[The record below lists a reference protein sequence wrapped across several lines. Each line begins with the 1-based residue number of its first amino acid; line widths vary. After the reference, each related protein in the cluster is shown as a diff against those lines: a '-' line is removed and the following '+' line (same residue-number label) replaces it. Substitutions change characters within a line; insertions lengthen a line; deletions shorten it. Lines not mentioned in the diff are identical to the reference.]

1 MSRFIFVI
9 CLVLSFSLGAQE
21 TRILSLDGGG
31 VRGVVSLSL
40 LSHLQEGTGINYRD
54 DFDIYA
60 GTSTGAIIAVALAC
74 GMDVNEILKAYK
86 TLSAE
91 VFSDGSY
98 LSVFKPEYSQDKLK
112 HNIKKILQAC
122 GLSDDVLVR
131 DLPQKIIITT
141 VNLDDKEVHRW
152 RMDFIENITPDGG
165 NIKVVDAILESTAAP
180 TYFPAEHDH
189 VDGGMGMND
198 PTLAALMFAYEP
210 TDDLR
215 DFVILSVGTGYDP
228 RYVKGGEDWGTYDW
242 ITHGSPHSGSPALV
256 NLLMDVEAQIPE
268 QVASK
273 LLGDRYRKLNFALP
287 KAIGLDDY
295 KSIDHLLKYTREFI
309 GNDLTGWH
317 ETIAWTNEHLGKR

>member
-1 MSRFIFVI
+1 MSRILFVF
-9 CLVLSFSLGAQE
+9 CLLVGFSLSAKE

-40 LSHLQEGTGINYRD
+40 LSHLKEGTGIDYQS
-54 DFDIYA
+54 DFDVYA
-60 GTSTGAIIAVALAC
+60 GTSTGSIIAVALAC

-91 VFSDGSY
+91 VFSGGSFI
-98 LSVFKPEYSQDKLK
+98 SVFKPEYDQGKLK
-112 HNIKKILQAC
+112 HNIEKILRSC
-122 GLSDDVLVR
+122 GLNDDVLLR
-131 DLPQKIIITT
+131 DLPKKVVITT
-141 VNLDDKEVHRW
+141 VNLDDKAVNRW
-152 RMDFIENITPDGG
+152 RMDFLENITPNGG

-198 PTLAALMFAYEP
+198 PTLAALMYAYEP

-228 RYVKGGEDWGTYDW
+228 RFLKDGKDWGAYDW
-242 ITHGSPHSGSPALV
+242 ITHGSAHSGSPALV

-287 KAIGLDDY
+287 EAIALDDY

-309 GNDLTGWH
+309 GNDLAGWH
-317 ETIAWTNEHLGKR
+317 DTIIWTNEHLSKR

>member
-1 MSRFIFVI
+1 MTRILFIFSL
-9 CLVLSFSLGAQE
+9 LVSFSIGAQE

-40 LSHLQEGTGINYRD
+40 LSHLKQGTGINYRD

-60 GTSTGAIIAVALAC
+60 GTSTGSIIAVALAC
-74 GMDVNEILKAYK
+74 GMDVNEILTAYK
-86 TLSAE
+86 KLSAE
-91 VFSDGSY
+91 VFSDGSRW
-98 LSVFKPEYSQDKLK
+98 SIFKPEYSHDKLK
-112 HNIKKILQAC
+112 HNIEKILQSC
-122 GLSDDVLVR
+122 GQSPDVLVR
-131 DLPQKIIITT
+131 DLPKKIIITT
-141 VNLDDKEVHRW
+141 VNLDDKTVNRW

-198 PTLAALMFAYEP
+198 PTLAALMFAYDP

-228 RYVKGGEDWGTYDW
+228 RYVEGKEDWGTYDW

-268 QVASK
+268 QVISK

-287 KAIGLDDY
+287 KPIALDDY

-309 GNDLTGWH
+309 GNDLVGWH
-317 ETIAWTNEHLGKR
+317 ETIMWTKDHLGKR